1 MRNKSMAILSLLFAM
16 GLAAQETKHRFGL
29 EAAIEH
35 ALTHNRNV
43 KNASLNIQAAE
54 KQKWEVTAAG
64 LPQIVGKIDY
74 ATNLETPFP
83 ASTDSNDP
91 FNFFFPKHSIQPNA
105 RLTQLI
111 FDGTYIVALQASR
124 VFLDISKN
132 AKEKTD
138 NEIKKAVIG
147 AYTTVLLTQES
158 RAIMARNISNLS
170 QNLSETKALFE
181 TGMTEEENV
190 EQLQLTLAGLENNL
204 TNLKKM
210 ERISL
215 GYVKL
220 LLGMDGTQTLELTDR
235 LETIMFANI
244 ASNIGDAKSSVFDN
258 IDYKISENNVES
270 KYLLYKAEKFK
281 LLPQVGGFVS
291 GSYQNF
297 TNDTFSTLFES
308 NTRWLSTLTAGVS
321 VTIPIFSSLM
331 TDAKIKRTKIEWEMA
346 KNELQET
353 EAQIALDI
361 SKAKSDYQLAI
372 DTYQNKEKSLRLAE
386 RIELKN
392 NLKFKEGLAS
402 SFELRQA
409 QMQLYTTQQEYLQA
423 MVDVINHKAT
433 LENLLNIQY

>member
-1 MRNKSMAILSLLFAM
+1 MVTLSLLFSI
-16 GLAAQETKHRFGL
+16 GLYAQETKHSFGL

-74 ATNLETPFP
+74 TTNLETPFP

-91 FNFFFPKHSIQPNA
+91 FNFFFPKHNIQPNA
-105 RLTQLI
+105 TLTQLI

-124 VFLDISKN
+124 VFLEISKN

-138 NEIKKAVIG
+138 NEIKKAMIG

-158 RAIMARNISNLS
+158 MVIMERNINNLS

-204 TNLKKM
+204 INLQKM

-220 LLGMDGTQTLELTDR
+220 LLGMDGTQTIELTDR
-235 LETIMFANI
+235 LETIMFENI
-244 ASNIGDAKSSVFDN
+244 SSNVGDAKGSVFDN

-281 LLPQVGGFVS
+281 LLPQVGGFVN

-297 TNDTFSTLFES
+297 TNDNFSTLFES

-321 VTIPIFSSLM
+321 VTIPIFTSLM

-361 SKAKSDYQLAI
+361 SKAKIDYQWAI

-392 NLKFKEGLAS
+392 NIKFKEGLAS